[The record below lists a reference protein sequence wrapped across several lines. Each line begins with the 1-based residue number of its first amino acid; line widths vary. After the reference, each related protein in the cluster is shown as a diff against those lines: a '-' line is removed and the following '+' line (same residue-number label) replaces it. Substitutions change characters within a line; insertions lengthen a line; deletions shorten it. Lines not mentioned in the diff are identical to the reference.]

1 MPAKIGA
8 GDLSKQL
15 GALPSAALFFEFRLP
30 PCFPPNR
37 WRNDRPSTSTSMLKR
52 LSITVGSL
60 VFLVG
65 LLAGIKVLQFQT
77 MFAASAAMTVPPEP
91 VTTAQVQAEAWAPTI
106 DSVGSL
112 AAVQGVNVAAELDGK
127 IVRIAFEP
135 GSTVK
140 EGDLLVQQDTS
151 TEEAQLRSAEAS
163 VTLARLGLA
172 RAHELIAQSTIS
184 QSELD
189 AADAQAKQ
197 AVAQADNIRATIAKK
212 TIRAPFAG
220 RLGIRL
226 VNLGQS
232 LKAGDPIVSLQALDP
247 IFANFLLPQQRLA
260 DLSRDLVVRV
270 TSDALPPNEVVE
282 GRITAIN
289 PDVDSATRNVR
300 VQATLANPRERL
312 HPGMFVNVSVV
323 LPKTDHVL
331 VIPSTAVL
339 YAPYG
344 DSAFVV
350 EEKKNGDG
358 AAGKVVRQQVV
369 RLGEHRGD
377 FVVVTSGLA
386 AGETV
391 VTTGVFK
398 LRNGAAVTVDN
409 RLAPD
414 VQLAPK
420 PNDT

>member
-1 MPAKIGA
+1 
-8 GDLSKQL
+8 
-15 GALPSAALFFEFRLP
+15 
-30 PCFPPNR
+30 
-37 WRNDRPSTSTSMLKR
+37 MLKR

-77 MFAASAAMTVPPEP
+77 MFAASAAMTIPPEP
-91 VTTAQVQAEAWAPTI
+91 VTTAQVQPEAWAPTI

-127 IVRIAFEP
+127 IVRITFEP
-135 GSTVK
+135 GSTIK

-163 VTLARLGLA
+163 VTLARLGLT

-189 AADAQAKQ
+189 AAEAQAKQ

-247 IFANFLLPQQRLA
+247 IYANFLLPQQRLA

-300 VQATLANPRERL
+300 VQATLANPHERL
-312 HPGMFVNVSVV
+312 HPGMFVKVSVV
-323 LPKTDHVL
+323 LPRTDHVL

-350 EEKKNGDG
+350 EEKKNDQG

-409 RLAPD
+409 RLAPE
-414 VQLAPK
+414 VQLAPN

>member
-1 MPAKIGA
+1 M
-8 GDLSKQL
+8 
-15 GALPSAALFFEFRLP
+15 F
-30 PCFPPNR
+30 
-37 WRNDRPSTSTSMLKR
+37 KR
-52 LSITVGSL
+52 LSITVGGL
-60 VFLVG
+60 ILLVG
-65 LLAGIKVLQFQT
+65 ILGGIKALQFQT
-77 MFAASAAMTVPPEP
+77 MIAAGAAMTMPPEP
-91 VTTAQVQAEAWAPTI
+91 VTTAQAGEEAWAPTI
-106 DSVGSL
+106 ESIGSL
-112 AAVQGVNVAAELDGK
+112 TAVQGVNVAAELDGK

-151 TEEAQLRSAEAS
+151 TEEAELRSAEAS
-163 VTLARLGLA
+163 VTLAKVGLN

-189 AADAQAKQ
+189 SAEAQYKQ
-197 AVAQADNIRATIAKK
+197 AVAQADNIRATSAKK

-232 LKAGDPIVSLQALDP
+232 LKSGDPIVSLQALDP
-247 IFANFLLPQQRLA
+247 IFVDFLLPQQRLA
-260 DLSRDLVVRV
+260 DLARDLVVRV
-270 TSDALPPNEVVE
+270 TSDALAPNEVIE
-282 GRITAIN
+282 GKITAIN

-323 LPKTDHVL
+323 LPKTDDVL
-331 VIPSTAVL
+331 VIPATAVL

-344 DSAFVV
+344 DSVFVV
-350 EEKKNGDG
+350 EDKKDEKTGVT
-358 AAGKVVRQQVV
+358 GKVVRQQIV

-377 FVVVTSGLA
+377 FVVVTSGLK

-398 LRNGAAVTVDN
+398 LRNGIAVTVDN
-409 RLAPD
+409 RLAPHAE
-414 VQLAPK
+414 LAPK